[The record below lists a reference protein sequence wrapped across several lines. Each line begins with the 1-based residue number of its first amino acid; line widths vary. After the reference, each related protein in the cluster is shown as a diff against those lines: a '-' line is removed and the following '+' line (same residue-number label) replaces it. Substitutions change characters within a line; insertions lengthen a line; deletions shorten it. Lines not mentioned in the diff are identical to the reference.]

1 MSEAI
6 QTKKAVS
13 VSEMARMAGLSRS
26 RFYQLIGTAFPPPVY
41 DAKTRRPF
49 YTASQQQTCLEVRHR
64 NCGIDGRPVLFY
76 ARRPMQSVRPQ
87 GRRKSKSSSPKSG
100 RRGSQQQDRVPAHR
114 PGCPGE
120 HYRPSSSWLTY
131 SNWTQS
137 GQVDGSIRR
146 IRAVIAPRYQPGS
159 SASGGR
165 KRPG

>member
-100 RRGSQQQDRVPAHR
+100 SRVGEILDGVRGLGLASATERQVEHSVRECFPAGVGHVDRN
-114 PGCPGE
+114 E
-120 HYRPSSSWLTY
+120 
-131 SNWTQS
+131 
-137 GQVDGSIRR
+137 I
-146 IRAVIAPRYQPGS
+146 IRAVFVRLM
-159 SASGGR
+159 R
-165 KRPG
+165 